1 VHLASAAVVRRIPFT
16 SVKSLE
22 EIAARLATH
31 RGPVRLIFDADNT
44 LVPQGASSAE
54 FEHRVNA
61 VIDRFESM
69 ASVERV
75 IVLSN
80 GPQRGADRVIGRGN
94 KPLTNRR
101 RLGLARRSATPIW
114 VIGDQVITDGVL
126 AWRLGAT
133 FFLLAIDPAD
143 DYPGQARLRR
153 LGRYVAPLIFRN
165 ERLSGP
171 PDRSGRRRR

>member
-1 VHLASAAVVRRIPFT
+1 VRRIPSS
-16 SVKSLE
+16 SVKDLDE
-22 EIAARLATH
+22 VAARIAAH
-31 RGPVRLIFDADNT
+31 PGPLTLIFDADNT

-75 IVLSN
+75 IILSN

-94 KPLTNRR
+94 KPWTNGR

-126 AWRLGAT
+126 AWRLGAE

-143 DYPGQARLRR
+143 DYPGQARMRR
-153 LGRYVAPLIFRN
+153 LGRYVAPLIFR
-165 ERLSGP
+165 RKGLSDP
-171 PDRSGRRRR
+171 PDHIGRRPR

>member
-1 VHLASAAVVRRIPFT
+1 MRRIPST
-16 SVKSLE
+16 SVKTLDE
-22 EIAARLATH
+22 VAARLAEH
-31 RGPVRLIFDADNT
+31 PGPLTLIFDADNT

-61 VIDRFESM
+61 VIDRFENM

-94 KPLTNRR
+94 KPWTNGR

-114 VIGDQVITDGVL
+114 VIGDQVITDGLL
-126 AWRLGAT
+126 AWRLGAEF

-143 DYPGQARLRR
+143 DYPGQARMRR
-153 LGRYVAPLIFRN
+153 WGKYVAPLIFRKTGV
-165 ERLSGP
+165 SDP
-171 PDRSGRRRR
+171 PDRSGK